1 MLQERFLVQLAGG
14 ARYNRKIK
22 ARSGKGT
29 LTVIDMSTR
38 KAAPRIP
45 KVLVID
51 IGGSHIKVLAPGS
64 RNPIEINSGPRMTPG
79 QMVAGVEKAV
89 GKRPYDVVSLGY
101 PGLVT
106 EGVRRGNPPNLGK
119 GWVRFD
125 FARAFHRPVKI
136 INDAAMQALG
146 SYHGGRMLFLG
157 LGTGLGSA
165 LVLDGVL
172 HATEL
177 GNLPYLNDRPCSDY
191 VNKAA
196 LQKMGKARWS
206 RHVNKV
212 VRFFAQALLPDYTV
226 LGGGQAKLVENIPP
240 GTEVV
245 DNSKAFL
252 GGKRL
257 WQNPPRFGRLK
268 CLNR

>member
-1 MLQERFLVQLAGG
+1 
-14 ARYNRKIK
+14 
-22 ARSGKGT
+22 
-29 LTVIDMSTR
+29 
-38 KAAPRIP
+38 
-45 KVLVID
+45 VLVID
-51 IGGSHIKVLAPGS
+51 IGGSHVKVLAPGS
-64 RNPIEINSGPRMTPG
+64 RNPIAINSGPTMTPR
-79 QMVAGVEKAV
+79 QMVVEVKKAV
-89 GKRPYDVVSLGY
+89 GGRPYDVVSLGY
-101 PGLVT
+101 PGLVIR
-106 EGVRRGNPPNLGK
+106 GVPRKNPPNLGK

-125 FARAFHRPVKI
+125 FAKAFHRPVKI

-177 GNLPYLNDRPCSDY
+177 GDLPYLNGRPCSDY
-191 VNKAA
+191 VKKEA
-196 LQKMGKARWS
+196 LQKMGRTRWS
-206 RHVNKV
+206 GHVNKV
-212 VRFFAQALLPDYTV
+212 VKFFAQAILPDYTV
-226 LGGGQAKLVENIPP
+226 LGGGQAKLVENLPR

-257 WQNPPRFGRLK
+257 WQNLPRFGRRK
-268 CLNR
+268 PLNP